1 MKVKTLLITTLC
13 VLTDDITYL
22 GDLYHH
28 SSLHLYQKL
37 PQRFLIMTT
46 LKLTDKE
53 LEVLKEMISFF
64 YDAGIPDGMNQEAYD
79 SIVDKVLGE

>member
-1 MKVKTLLITTLC
+1 MIIMTNIQQHQEYNKT
-13 VLTDDITYL
+13 
-22 GDLYHH
+22 
-28 SSLHLYQKL
+28 
-37 PQRFLIMTT
+37 LIMTT

-79 SIVDKVLGE
+79 SVVDKVLGE

>member
-1 MKVKTLLITTLC
+1 
-13 VLTDDITYL
+13 
-22 GDLYHH
+22 
-28 SSLHLYQKL
+28 
-37 PQRFLIMTT
+37 MTT

-79 SIVDKVLGE
+79 SVVDKVLGE